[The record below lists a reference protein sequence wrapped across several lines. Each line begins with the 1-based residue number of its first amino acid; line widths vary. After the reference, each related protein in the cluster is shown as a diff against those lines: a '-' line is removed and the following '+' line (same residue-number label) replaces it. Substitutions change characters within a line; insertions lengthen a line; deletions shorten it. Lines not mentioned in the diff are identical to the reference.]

1 MEMPNVSPNS
11 VTLPVF
17 GGIQVNETLITS
29 WLVTI
34 GIIIFALIVRYV
46 FFPRFK
52 PVPKGF
58 QNVMEMLVGMVE
70 NFTKGIMGERGS
82 YISAYMFSLA
92 FFLITSGLLELFGVR
107 APATDLNFT
116 VSIALISFVLI
127 AAFGI
132 RFKGVKGWAKSYG
145 EPVSFVAPFRII
157 SDCVLPVSLSCR
169 MFGNLFSGLV
179 IMDMIYSAMGSFA
192 IAIPAFA
199 SLFFNFFHV
208 GMQTYVFMM
217 LTLSFVQEK
226 VE

>member
-1 MEMPNVSPNS
+1 MEMPNVSPEQ

-17 GGIQVNETLITS
+17 GGITVNVTLVTS
-29 WLVTI
+29 WFVTI

-52 PVPKGF
+52 QVPTGF
-58 QNVMEMLVGMVE
+58 QNVMEMIVSMVDK
-70 NFTKGIMGERGS
+70 FTGSIMGERGS
-82 YISAYMFSLA
+82 VIAPYMFSLA

-116 VSIALISFVLI
+116 ISIALISFVLI
-127 AAFGI
+127 ASLGI
-132 RFKGVKGWAKSYG
+132 RYKSFKGWVKSYSQ
-145 EPVSFVAPFRII
+145 PIAIVAPFKLI
-157 SDCVLPVSLSCR
+157 SDCVLPVSLACR

-179 IMDMIYSAMGSFA
+179 IMDMIYGAMGSFA

-208 GMQTYVFMM
+208 GIQTYVFMM
-217 LTLSFVQEK
+217 LTVSFIQEK

>member
-17 GGIQVNETLITS
+17 GGITVNETLVTS
-29 WLVTI
+29 WFVTI
-34 GIIIFALIVRYV
+34 GIIVFAIIVRYV

-52 PVPKGF
+52 QVPTGF
-58 QNVMEMLVGMVE
+58 QNVMEMVVDLTG

-82 YISAYMFSLA
+82 YISAYMFALA
-92 FFLITSGLLELFGVR
+92 FFLITSGLLELFGIR

-132 RFKGVKGWAKSYG
+132 RFKGLKGWAKSYG